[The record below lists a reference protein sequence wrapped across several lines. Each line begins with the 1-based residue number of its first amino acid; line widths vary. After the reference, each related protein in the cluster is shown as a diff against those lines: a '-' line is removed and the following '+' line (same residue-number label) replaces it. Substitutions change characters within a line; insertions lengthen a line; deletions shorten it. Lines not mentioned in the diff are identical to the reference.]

1 MAGPLRL
8 AVIGAGRMARRR
20 LAAMLETRRV
30 TLCGVA
36 ARSADSARRLAD
48 EFGGAPTFTDYRELG
63 ATRPQAVLLE
73 VPHHVQDAAALWV
86 VEQGWHLLLGGP
98 LATASAAAA
107 ALEAAADARGVIV
120 EAGFEARYKP
130 VWECA
135 RALIEAGR
143 IGRITAGAG
152 VALWPADPDS
162 WYYDEDMSG
171 GMLLTHMTYC
181 FLNPLRW
188 LLGEPRGAGALA
200 NRLVH
205 TSPRHVREESCVAL
219 FDFPGNVPISL
230 TASYVRAAVHQS
242 WNVRLFGSRAVLE
255 IEPDEAGPGRLRVLE
270 GETCEDH
277 VFAATADGFERQ
289 AAAFLETIAGG
300 DACRNRP
307 RDCRGDIAAV
317 EEIRRLANVRFGSRP
332 AVAQDQRSSRANSA

>member
-1 MAGPLRL
+1 MAEPLRL
-8 AVIGAGRMARRR
+8 GVIGAGRMARRR
-20 LAAMLETRRV
+20 LTAMLATGRV

-36 ARSADSARRLAD
+36 ARSAESARRMAD
-48 EFGGAPTFTDYRELG
+48 EFGGAPAIADYRALA

-73 VPHHVQDAAALWV
+73 VPHNVQDAAALWV

-98 LATASAAAA
+98 LATTSAAAA

-130 VWECA
+130 VWERA

-143 IGRITAGAG
+143 IGRITAGSG
-152 VALWPADPDS
+152 VALWPADPAS
-162 WYYDEDMSG
+162 WYYDEDLSG
-171 GMLLTHMTYC
+171 GMPLTHMTYC

-188 LLGEPRGAGALA
+188 LLGEPRVTGALA
-200 NRLVH
+200 NRLLH

-219 FDFPGNVPISL
+219 FEFPGDVPISL
-230 TASYVRAAVHQS
+230 TASYVRAATPQS
-242 WNVRLFGSRAVLE
+242 WNVRLFGTRAVLE
-255 IEPDEAGPGRLRVLE
+255 IEPDEAGPGRLRVLQ
-270 GETCEDH
+270 GDACEEHAFDT
-277 VFAATADGFERQ
+277 TADGFDRQ

-307 RDCRGDIAAV
+307 RDCLGDIAAV
-317 EEIRRLANVRFGSRP
+317 ETIRRLTKAGFGSDP
-332 AVAQDQRSSRANSA
+332 GATQDR

>member
-1 MAGPLRL
+1 VAEPLRL
-8 AVIGAGRMARRR
+8 GMIGAGRMARRR
-20 LAAMLETRRV
+20 LAAMLQTRRV
-30 TLCGVA
+30 MLCGVA
-36 ARSADSARRLAD
+36 ARHADSARRMAD
-48 EFGGAPTFTDYRELG
+48 EFGGAPAVTDYRELA
-63 ATRPQAVLLE
+63 ATRPAAVLLE
-73 VPHHVQDAAALWV
+73 VPHNVQDAAALWV

-98 LATASAAAA
+98 LATTSAAAA
-107 ALEAAADARGVIV
+107 ALEAAAQARGVIV

-143 IGRITAGAG
+143 IGRITAGSG
-152 VALWPADPDS
+152 VALWPADPSS
-162 WYYDEDMSG
+162 WYYDEELSG
-171 GMLLTHMTYC
+171 GMPLTHMTYC

-188 LLGEPRGAGALA
+188 LLGEPRVAGALA

-219 FDFPGNVPISL
+219 LDFPGDVPVSL
-230 TASYVRAAVHQS
+230 TASYLRAAVHQS
-242 WNVRLFGSRAVLE
+242 WNVRLSGTRAVLE

-270 GETCEDH
+270 GDASEEL
-277 VFAATADGFERQ
+277 VFAASADGFDRQ

-317 EEIRRLANVRFGSRP
+317 EAIRRLT
-332 AVAQDQRSSRANSA
+332 SAGRTGG

>member
-1 MAGPLRL
+1 MAEPLRL
-8 AVIGAGRMARRR
+8 GVIGAGRMARRR
-20 LAAMLETRRV
+20 LAAMLATRRV
-30 TLCGVA
+30 MLCGVA
-36 ARSADSARRLAD
+36 ARSAESARRIAD
-48 EFGGAPTFTDYRELG
+48 EFGGAPAVTDYREL
-63 ATRPQAVLLE
+63 ATTRPEAVLLE
-73 VPHHVQDAAALWV
+73 VPHNVQDAAALWV

-98 LATASAAAA
+98 LATTSAAAV
-107 ALEAAADARGVIV
+107 ALEAAAQARGVIV

-143 IGRITAGAG
+143 IGRIAAGSG
-152 VALWPADPDS
+152 VALWPADPSS
-162 WYYDEDMSG
+162 WYYDEELSG
-171 GMLLTHMTYC
+171 GMPLTHMTYC

-188 LLGEPRGAGALA
+188 LLGEPRVAGALA

-205 TSPRHVREESCVAL
+205 TSPHHVREESCVAL
-219 FDFPGNVPISL
+219 LDFPGDVAISL
-230 TASYVRAAVHQS
+230 TASYLRAAVHQS
-242 WNVRLFGSRAVLE
+242 WNVRLSGTRAVLE

-270 GETCEDH
+270 GDASEEH
-277 VFAATADGFERQ
+277 VFAASADGFDRQ

-317 EEIRRLANVRFGSRP
+317 EAIRRLT
-332 AVAQDQRSSRANSA
+332 SAGRTGG

>member
-1 MAGPLRL
+1 VAEPLRL
-8 AVIGAGRMARRR
+8 GVIGAGRMARRR
-20 LAAMLETRRV
+20 LTAMLETRRV
-30 TLCGVA
+30 MLCGIA
-36 ARSADSARRLAD
+36 ARSAESARRMAD
-48 EFGGAPTFTDYRELG
+48 EFGGAPAFTDYPEL
-63 ATRPQAVLLE
+63 AAARPQAVLLE
-73 VPHHVQDAAALWV
+73 VPHNVQDAAALWV

-98 LATASAAAA
+98 LATTSAAAA

-143 IGRITAGAG
+143 IGRITAGSG
-152 VALWPADPDS
+152 VALFPADPAS
-162 WYYDEDMSG
+162 WYYDEERSG
-171 GMLLTHMTYC
+171 GMPLTHMTYC

-188 LLGEPRGAGALA
+188 LLGEPRVAGALA
-200 NRLVH
+200 NRLLH

-219 FDFPGNVPISL
+219 LNFPGDVPISL
-230 TASYVRAAVHQS
+230 TASYVRAATHQS
-242 WNVRLFGSRAVLE
+242 WNVRLFGTRAVLE

-270 GETCEDH
+270 GEASEEHAFTAD
-277 VFAATADGFERQ
+277 ADGFDRQ

-317 EEIRRLANVRFGSRP
+317 EAIRRLT
-332 AVAQDQRSSRANSA
+332 SAGRTGG